1 MSAILLFLWESSG
14 DFMSRPRG
22 RENPDRVT
30 IKTALTQNRVNNYY
44 KVLNMSRDTWLKG
57 MTPTQRYEA
66 ALNDLLDKL
75 EQAKGT
81 LEDLEGLDDWGES
94 TQHRGATDGAR
105 KDHGNAFEKSED
117 DSQVTQANPGHS
129 RRDIAANKNTGSTEQ
144 WQPQ

>member
-1 MSAILLFLWESSG
+1 MP
-14 DFMSRPRG
+14 RPRG

-30 IKTALTQNRVNNYY
+30 IKTALNQNRVNNYY

-81 LEDLEGLDDWGES
+81 LEDLEGLDD
-94 TQHRGATDGAR
+94 
-105 KDHGNAFEKSED
+105 
-117 DSQVTQANPGHS
+117 
-129 RRDIAANKNTGSTEQ
+129 
-144 WQPQ
+144 